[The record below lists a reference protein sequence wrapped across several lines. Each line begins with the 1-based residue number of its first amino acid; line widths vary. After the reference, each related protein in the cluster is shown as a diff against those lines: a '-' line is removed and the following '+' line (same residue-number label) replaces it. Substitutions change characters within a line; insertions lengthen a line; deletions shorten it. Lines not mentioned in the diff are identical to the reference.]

1 LSVAARTARALRHPH
16 NWIQLAKFGVV
27 GATGFAINLA
37 VYKALLGIGAHG
49 AAAVSFVVSA
59 ASNYWWNR
67 HWTFA
72 GQKGSFALQGM
83 RFYVVSLAAFGV
95 NQLWLAVFLD
105 WLNWGKLVSQ
115 AAAIILV
122 TPLNFLGNKLWS
134 FRTHQVGGRSRAAE
148 PRSAT
153 ASRR

>member
-1 LSVAARTARALRHPH
+1 VSATARTVQALRRPH
-16 NWIQLAKFGVV
+16 NWIQLFKFGLV
-27 GATGFAINLA
+27 GASGFAINLA
-37 VYKALLGIGAHG
+37 VYKLLLSIGAHQ

-72 GQKGSFALQGM
+72 GQKGSFALQGI
-83 RFYVVSLAAFGV
+83 RFYTVSIVAFAV

-105 WLNWGKLVSQ
+105 WLGWGKIVAQ
-115 AAAIILV
+115 AIAIVLV

-134 FRTHQVGGRSRAAE
+134 FRR
-148 PRSAT
+148 
-153 ASRR
+153 